1 MCISDTFIDIA
12 VLPQSPQLTADEDR
26 PFRAVPVLIGD
37 TAARAE
43 TPEAGGSLAKPA
55 CLVLIETTMDKT
67 PTRTG

>member
-12 VLPQSPQLTADEDR
+12 VLPESPQLTADEDR

-43 TPEAGGSLAKPA
+43 TPEAGGSPSKTRVP
-55 CLVLIETTMDKT
+55 VLIETTIDI
-67 PTRTG
+67 